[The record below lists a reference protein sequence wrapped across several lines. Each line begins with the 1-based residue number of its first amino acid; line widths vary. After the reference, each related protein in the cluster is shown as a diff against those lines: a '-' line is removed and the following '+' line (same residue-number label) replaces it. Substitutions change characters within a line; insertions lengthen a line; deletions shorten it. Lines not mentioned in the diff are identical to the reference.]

1 MNVLTTYDGFPM
13 TKAGEPQRALSL
25 AYASSFFGGIFAV
38 VVLMVAAWPL
48 AALSKYLTSVDLGMA
63 ALLAMVLVVV
73 AHRGA
78 ELASFAM
85 LGVGLFVSTIGLETA
100 YGSAR
105 YTFDTTWMMAGVPL
119 ISMILGLFALS
130 QAFSLLFSD
139 RKIDTTETEIDR
151 QLLSGFI
158 EICRYPKVL
167 FRSAGFGVGMGVLP
181 GVGEFLAQFFAYTTA
196 RNGSKTPDK
205 FGKGAPEGIIA
216 SETAN
221 NAVPPAALVP
231 LLSLGIPGE
240 AFTAMMLTVFIVHG
254 VDPGPTLFADHKEFV
269 AGLYVSLFVMNFII
283 VGILLVGTRWIAKL
297 ATINDKLLAVIIMC
311 LVMVGTF
318 SRNYRLSD
326 TIIAIF
332 FGLVG
337 FALRRANIP
346 LVPMI
351 LGLVLGPIME
361 RYFRQGIGAAGGD
374 LTIFVTR
381 PVSLVFLIVII
392 LLIAHSIRRA
402 IARIAGRI

>member
-1 MNVLTTYDGFPM
+1 MLETTLLGIQQLASIEIWIVLVAGSLLGIILGAIPGIGPGVGIALLLPVTYAMEPLQGITLLMGLYAAGWYGGAIPAITINTPGTGVNVLTTYDGYPM
-13 TKAGEPQRALSL
+13 AKDGQPQRALSL

-38 VVLMVAAWPL
+38 IVLMVAAWPL

-139 RKIDTTETEIDR
+139 RKIDKSKTEIDR
-151 QLLSGFI
+151 RLLGGFI
-158 EICRYPKVL
+158 EVCRYPKVL
-167 FRSAGFGVGMGVLP
+167 LRSAGFGVGMGVLP

-196 RNGSKTPDK
+196 RSGSKTPER

-231 LLSLGIPGE
+231 LLSLGIPC
-240 AFTAMMLTVFIVHG
+240 L
-254 VDPGPTLFADHKEFV
+254 
-269 AGLYVSLFVMNFII
+269 LYTSPSP
-283 VGILLVGTRWIAKL
+283 R
-297 ATINDKLLAVIIMC
+297 D
-311 LVMVGTF
+311 
-318 SRNYRLSD
+318 
-326 TIIAIF
+326 
-332 FGLVG
+332 
-337 FALRRANIP
+337 
-346 LVPMI
+346 
-351 LGLVLGPIME
+351 
-361 RYFRQGIGAAGGD
+361 
-374 LTIFVTR
+374 
-381 PVSLVFLIVII
+381 
-392 LLIAHSIRRA
+392 
-402 IARIAGRI
+402 